1 MGRVQWR
8 AMRLEGPIECRRTAS
23 ACVTLIGRAERG
35 ERTYL
40 TLAVAAPADLP
51 SRIDAGTVEWLDD
64 GLCRI
69 CTPGHEWRLESRRSF
84 VHRDASAA
92 FYAALPPRRVPLAK
106 RVLFRLMLASA
117 GSRIGRRWL
126 GR

>member
-1 MGRVQWR
+1 
-8 AMRLEGPIECRRTAS
+8 MRFEGPIECCCTAS
-23 ACVTLIGRAERG
+23 ACVTLSARAEHG
-35 ERTYL
+35 ERAYL

-51 SRIDAGTVEWLDD
+51 PRLDVGTVEWLD
-64 GLCRI
+64 GGSCRI
-69 CTPGHEWRLESRRSF
+69 VTPGREWRLESRRSF

-106 RVLFRLMLASA
+106 RMLFRLMLAAA

-126 GR
+126 R